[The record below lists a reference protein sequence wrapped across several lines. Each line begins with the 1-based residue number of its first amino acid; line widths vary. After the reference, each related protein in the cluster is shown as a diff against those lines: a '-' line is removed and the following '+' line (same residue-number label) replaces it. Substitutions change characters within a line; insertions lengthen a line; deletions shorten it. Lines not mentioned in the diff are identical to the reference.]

1 MNDRG
6 KQNRTDDSLRGQSA
20 AGAGPREKSA
30 TGGPRFYPVFLSLEG
45 RTCLVVG
52 GGAVGERK
60 VRELLKYGDS
70 IRVISRDLTPWLAE
84 RLAEGRLV
92 LAGSEYSKAHL
103 DGADLVFAA
112 TSDMEVNRAIAGD
125 ARACGLWCNMAT
137 DPGLGSFIVPSV
149 VRKGPLCI
157 AISTGGSSPAAAK
170 AIRLKLDRDFGREWE
185 RFIGFLGLLRETFKS
200 KGIVDSDAGKIYT
213 EIAAIPVPDL
223 VREGKAEE
231 AFSRVAAALAGALE
245 SSDLTSIWDEA
256 WKHSSW

>member
-1 MNDRG
+1 LNDRV
-6 KQNRTDDSLRGQSA
+6 KQNRTDDFQYGQSA
-20 AGAGPREKSA
+20 DSSASCERNA

-60 VRELLKYGDS
+60 VRELLKYGVS
-70 IRVISRDLTPWLAE
+70 IRMVSRDLTPWLAE

-92 LAGSEYSKAHL
+92 LAGSEYSRAHL

-112 TSDMEVNRAIAGD
+112 TSDMEVNRTIAGD
-125 ARACGLWCNMAT
+125 ARSRGLWCNMAI
-137 DPGLGSFIVPSV
+137 DPELGSFIVPSV

-170 AIRLKLDRDFGREWE
+170 AIRVKLERDFGREWE
-185 RFIGFLGLLRETFKS
+185 RFIGFLGLLRAIFKS
-200 KGIVDSDAGKIYT
+200 KGIVDSAAGSIYK

-231 AFSRVAAALAGALE
+231 AFSRVAAALDKVLE
-245 SSDLTSIWDEA
+245 ISDLTRIWDKA